1 MSIRESRK
9 KMLIHATFADSTT
22 MLFRLNEK
30 VWTCTWMSDD
40 GEHFSGVQHDFAE
53 DLIKVGV
60 HVVAR
65 DARRLCCGE
74 TNAKIIRVRKVSWPV
89 TAKN

>member
-9 KMLIHATFADSTT
+9 KMLIHATFADGTT

-40 GEHFSGVQHDFAE
+40 GEYFSGDKHGFAE
-53 DLIKVGV
+53 NLIKRDV
-60 HVVAR
+60 HVVRR
-65 DARRLCCGE
+65 DGHRLCCGE
-74 TNAKIIRVRKVSWPV
+74 TNAKIVRVRKVSWPV